1 MATQEKKT
9 NEQQNQQS
17 QGQPLTRGSQQ
28 GQGSLARTGGDP
40 LGFILTPGDFFR
52 MTPFSLMRRMTEEMD
67 RVFGEF
73 GLSQS
78 NKGDN
83 VWSPPIEVS
92 ERDGNYLVRVEL
104 AGVKPEDVKLEIT
117 DHAVM
122 LQGERKVERE
132 ETKDGVH
139 LTERRYG
146 RFYRS
151 VPLPEGAKIDEARA
165 KLDNGVLELKVPL
178 QEQRNKPRQVPIE
191 ASSAAAAGSSGKA
204 A

>member
-1 MATQEKKT
+1 
-9 NEQQNQQS
+9 
-17 QGQPLTRGSQQ
+17 
-28 GQGSLARTGGDP
+28 
-40 LGFILTPGDFFR
+40 
-52 MTPFSLMRRMTEEMD
+52 MRRMTEEMD

-191 ASSAAAAGSSGKA
+191 ASSAAAAGSSGEGSLNPEVLATQGSKTR
-204 A
+204 

>member
-1 MATQEKKT
+1 
-9 NEQQNQQS
+9 
-17 QGQPLTRGSQQ
+17 
-28 GQGSLARTGGDP
+28 
-40 LGFILTPGDFFR
+40 
-52 MTPFSLMRRMTEEMD
+52 MTAS
-67 RVFGEF
+67 
-73 GLSQS
+73 S
-78 NKGDN
+78 
-83 VWSPPIEVS
+83 
-92 ERDGNYLVRVEL
+92 
-104 AGVKPEDVKLEIT
+104 T